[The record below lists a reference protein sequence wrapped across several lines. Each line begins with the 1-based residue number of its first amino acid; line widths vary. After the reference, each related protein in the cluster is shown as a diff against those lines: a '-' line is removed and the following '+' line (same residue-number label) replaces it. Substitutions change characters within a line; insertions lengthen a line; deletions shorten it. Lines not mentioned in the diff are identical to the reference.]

1 MKKSLKL
8 VLLNSALVLGLAASV
23 LSAVQAPVQGKSKE
37 TSYLIAFKKESLPDD
52 FEEQIE
58 EAGGSV
64 ETVVEDIGI
73 VSASSDDPDFLDKLS
88 ASSDVL
94 AAEKELEVF
103 LDEEE
108 PDAADGQP
116 ITDIPQP
123 DWDDPDQNYHDL
135 QWDVKR
141 VTNDFASHEI
151 SEGNSKTVVGII
163 DTGLDFDHPDLR
175 KNADEK
181 GSKTFVPGT
190 KDAWDENGHGTH
202 VAGTIAADGKVLGI
216 GPKLTVRAYRVFGAT
231 GGAQQSWIT
240 NALVTAANDK
250 VDVVNMSL
258 GGWRWMAHN
267 YGEKGDSASMVAYH
281 RAVQYAVK
289 KGVTVVVAAGNDSR
303 NLGDLHD
310 MREYWKE
317 TYGLDIKGPSRVV
330 PAQLPGVITVSSSVE
345 WSDDKVAFY
354 SNYGN
359 PIDIAAP
366 GGDNGPEYDE
376 LYREDPKGDYLDK
389 RDFRYR
395 TLSTWPTYLPPYFTS
410 NLKGYAFM
418 HGTSM
423 AAPKVAGIAA
433 VIKAEHPNY
442 KPSQVAALI
451 RKTALD
457 FGKNGQD
464 KYFGAGEA
472 NIYEALTD

>member
-1 MKKSLKL
+1 
-8 VLLNSALVLGLAASV
+8 
-23 LSAVQAPVQGKSKE
+23 
-37 TSYLIAFKKESLPDD
+37 
-52 FEEQIE
+52 
-58 EAGGSV
+58 
-64 ETVVEDIGI
+64 VVEEIGI
-73 VSASSDDPDFLDKLS
+73 VSASSDNPDFLDKLTES
-88 ASSDVL
+88 KDVL
-94 AAEKELEVF
+94 AAEEELEIF

-108 PDAADGQP
+108 PEAADGQP

-151 SEGNSKTVVGII
+151 SKGDSDTVVGII

-175 KNADEK
+175 KNADEE

-190 KDAWDENGHGTH
+190 DDAWDENGHGTH
-202 VAGTIAADGKVLGI
+202 VAGSIAADGKVLGI
-216 GPKLTVRAYRVFGAT
+216 GPELTVRAYRVFGAT

-240 NALVTAANDK
+240 SALVAAANDR

-258 GGWRWMAHN
+258 GGWRWMAQN
-267 YGEKGDSASMVAYH
+267 YGEKGDSASIVAYH

-289 KGVTVVVAAGNDSR
+289 MGVTVVVAAGNDSR
-303 NLGDLHD
+303 NLGSLHD
-310 MREYWKE
+310 MQEYWKD

-330 PAQLPGVITVSSSVE
+330 PAQLPGVITVSSSNE
-345 WSDDKVAFY
+345 WSEDEIAFY

-366 GGDNGPEYDE
+366 GGDNGPEYDA

-395 TLSTWPTYLPPYFTS
+395 TLSTWPTYLPSYFTS
-410 NLKGYAFM
+410 NLKGYAYL

-433 VIKAEHPNY
+433 VIKSEHPNY
-442 KPSQVAALI
+442 SPEQVAALI
-451 RKTALD
+451 QKTAVD
-457 FGKNGQD
+457 YGKKGQD

-472 NIYEALTD
+472 NIFKALEE

>member
-1 MKKSLKL
+1 MKKTVK
-8 VLLNSALVLGLAASV
+8 VLLSSTLVLGLAASA
-23 LSAVQAPVQGKSKE
+23 LSVVQSPVYGKGKE
-37 TSYLIAFKKESLPDD
+37 TSYLIAYKNELPRD
-52 FEEQIE
+52 FEERIE
-58 EAGGSV
+58 ELGGTV
-64 ETVVEDIGI
+64 ETVVDEVGI
-73 VSASSDDPDFLDKLS
+73 VSASSNDPDFLDRIKEER
-88 ASSDVL
+88 DVL
-94 AAEKELEVF
+94 AAEEELEIF
-103 LDEEE
+103 LDQEK

-135 QWDVKR
+135 QWDIKR
-141 VTNDFASHEI
+141 ITNDFRSHEI
-151 SEGNSKTVVGII
+151 SKGNARTVVGVI

-175 KNADEK
+175 DNADEA
-181 GSKTFVPGT
+181 GSRTFVPGT
-190 KDAWDENGHGTH
+190 RDAWDENGHGTH
-202 VAGTIAADGKVLGI
+202 VAGSIAANGKVLGV
-216 GPKLTVRAYRVFGAT
+216 GPHLTVRAYRVFGAT

-240 NALVTAANDK
+240 NALVAAANDG

-281 RAVQYAVK
+281 RAVQYAVQ

-303 NLGDLHD
+303 NLGSLHD
-310 MREYWKE
+310 MQEYWKE

-330 PAQLPGVITVSSSVE
+330 PAQIPGVITVSSSNE
-345 WSDDKVAFY
+345 WSEDVLAFY

-359 PIDIAAP
+359 PIDVAAP
-366 GGDNGPEYDE
+366 GGDNGPEYDR
-376 LYREDPKGDYLDK
+376 LYREDPKGNYLHK

-395 TLSTWPTYLPPYFTS
+395 TLSTYPTYLPPYFTS
-410 NLKGYAFM
+410 NLEGYAFM

-433 VIKAEHPNY
+433 VIKSENPRM
-442 KPSQVAALI
+442 KPSQIANVI
-451 RKTALD
+451 SKTAED
-457 FGKNGQD
+457 FGKRGND

-472 NIYEALTD
+472 NMYNALTE

>member
-1 MKKSLKL
+1 MKKSWKL
-8 VLLNSALVLGLAASV
+8 VLLNTSLVVGLMATV

-37 TSYLIAFKKESLPDD
+37 TSYLIAYKSDLPDN
-52 FEEQIE
+52 FEEMIE
-58 EAGGSV
+58 EAGGEV
-64 ETVVEDIGI
+64 GTVVEEIGI
-73 VSASSDDPDFLDKLS
+73 VSATSDDPDFLDKVKES
-88 ASSDVL
+88 KKVL
-94 AAEKELEVF
+94 AAEEELEIF

-108 PDAADGQP
+108 PEAADGQP
-116 ITDIPQP
+116 ITDVPQP

-135 QWDVKR
+135 QWDIKR
-141 VTNDFASHEI
+141 VTNDFASYEI
-151 SEGNSKTVVGII
+151 NKGNSKTVVGII
-163 DTGLDFDHPDLR
+163 DTGMDFDHPDLR
-175 KNADEK
+175 DNADEE
-181 GSKTFVPGT
+181 GSRTFVPGT
-190 KDAWDENGHGTH
+190 KDAWDQNGHGTH
-202 VAGTIAADGKVLGI
+202 VAGSIAADGKVMGV
-216 GPKLTVRAYRVFGAT
+216 GPNLTVRSYRVFGAS

-240 NALVTAANDK
+240 DALVAAADDG

-267 YGEKGDSASMVAYH
+267 YGEKGESASMVAYH

-289 KGVTVVVAAGNDSR
+289 KGVTVVVSAGNDSR

-310 MREYWKE
+310 MRTYWKE

-330 PAQLPGVITVSSSVE
+330 PAQIPGVITVSASNE
-345 WSDDKVAFY
+345 WSDNLIAFY

-366 GGDNGPEYDE
+366 GGDNGPEYDK
-376 LYREDPKGDYLDK
+376 LYRKDPKGDYLNK
-389 RDFRYR
+389 RDFHYR

-410 NLKGYAFM
+410 NLKGYAYL

-433 VIKAEHPNY
+433 VIKSEHPNY
-442 KPSQVAALI
+442 NPAQVAALI
-451 RKTALD
+451 RKTSIDL
-457 FGKNGQD
+457 GKNGQD

-472 NIYEALTD
+472 NIYNALRD